1 MTKFKVGDRVEIVKA
16 DRACAVGD
24 TGVIRQIEQDD
35 NGGAIYAV
43 EFDVGNKD
51 WMHDCKG
58 NTAKERGWWCTEDD
72 IKLIC
77 EQNTNKV
84 KWIDATKALPDEKT
98 IIEYG
103 LWCMVETY
111 SCYPICMGDYNKNK
125 YVFPACYNQHTKI
138 WHVFYSDDRNVYINA
153 LLHESDTANWNTI
166 VTRWKPMPRRVEDED
181 EM

>member
-1 MTKFKVGDRVEIVKA
+1 MTKFKVGDRVEIMKA

-24 TGVIRQIEQDD
+24 TGVIRQIEQYDG
-35 NGGAIYAV
+35 GGAIYAV

-84 KWIDATKALPDEKT
+84 KWIDATKALPNEKT

-138 WHVFYSDDRNVYINA
+138 WHVFYSDDRSVYINA

>member
-1 MTKFKVGDRVEIVKA
+1 MTKFKVGDRVEVVRA
-16 DRACAVGD
+16 DEACAVGD
-24 TGVIRQIEQDD
+24 TGVIKLIKQK
-35 NGGAIYAV
+35 GPVYAV
-43 EFDVGNKD
+43 EFDAGNEAF
-51 WMHDCKG
+51 MHDCNG
-58 NTAKERGWWCTEDD
+58 NTAKCRGWWCAEDD

-84 KWIDATKALPDEKT
+84 KWIDAAKALPDEKT

-138 WHVFYSDDRNVYINA
+138 WHVFYSDDRDVYINA